1 MAVKK
6 RIGRPPKAKE
16 DRKAKNFTFRGRHQM
31 WERLQAASADSGMS
45 ISEEI
50 ERRLEDSF
58 RTEDIYGPE
67 ISPIFRILAGRI
79 ALAKAKAGE
88 HWAENDQV
96 RDDIAQVL
104 AELLAKNLPQFYSV
118 TIQTVGPHGEVRGV
132 NGYASKEIEERE
144 HPGLAEMLRLRRE
157 AVASQPTDTH
167 PKDSK

>member
-67 ISPIFRILAGRI
+67 LSPIFRILAGRI
-79 ALAKAKAGE
+79 ALAKAKAVG
-88 HWAENDQV
+88 HWAENDQI
-96 RDDIAQVL
+96 RNDIAQVL

-118 TIQTVGPHGEVRGV
+118 TIETMGEHGIRGV
-132 NGYASKEIEERE
+132 NGYASQEIADRE
-144 HPGLAEMLRLRRE
+144 HPGLAEMLRARRE
-157 AVASQPTDTH
+157 AVASRSTHTH